1 MGGGGASGGSEEH
14 AVGFAHVSNLVD
26 GAGAGPE
33 KGLSAAEVQKRY
45 KVGGLVKG
53 RVIGFRLIDAL
64 VAMSLKESV
73 LAQQVG
79 MTLCYRWG
87 DVPWVGS
94 SHQRPH
100 CQYDCHLRVS
110 HVHHMACMW
119 NLCTCAPV

>member
-1 MGGGGASGGSEEH
+1 MGQIFDNAVVARVDPGLGLLLQLPMGSGGASGGSEDH

-79 MTLCYRWG
+79 MTLCYR
-87 DVPWVGS
+87 
-94 SHQRPH
+94 
-100 CQYDCHLRVS
+100 
-110 HVHHMACMW
+110 
-119 NLCTCAPV
+119 